1 MDLNSL
7 IQSLEH
13 DSFLYIEWSENNSM
27 KSNEDKC
34 YLFISGYSNENVK
47 AHIGNKK
54 IGKLISRNY

>member
-13 DSFLYIEWSENNSM
+13 GSFLYIEWSENNSM
-27 KSNEDKC
+27 ISNEDKC
-34 YLFISGYSNENVK
+34 YLLISGYSNENVK
-47 AHIGNKK
+47 AHIGNEK